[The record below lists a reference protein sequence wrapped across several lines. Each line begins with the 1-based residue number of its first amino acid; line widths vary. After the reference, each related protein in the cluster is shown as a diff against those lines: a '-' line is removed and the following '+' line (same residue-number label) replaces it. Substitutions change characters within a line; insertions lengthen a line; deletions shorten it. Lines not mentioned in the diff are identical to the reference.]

1 MEPRPAAHVLCTR
14 EGERAMY
21 NVFYVIGVIVV
32 VLAVLSLVG
41 LA

>member
-1 MEPRPAAHVLCTR
+1 MPAAKKCRQDATEDL
-14 EGERAMY
+14 M
-21 NVFYVIGVIVV
+21 NSIFYVIGVIVV